1 MTPHIHT
8 NVPAIGDKVT
18 VDGKT
23 FTFAEMRSVVD
34 IDRDLPEH
42 DGRWPNESWF
52 VVANLDSGGQ
62 RMGLQVHFLVQ
73 RLPGGATDIVQLNV
87 VVVNESTGVARAAEY
102 IHPLDQVEIGTDRL
116 NLVTPELTWTGDRN
130 GYTMSVKA
138 DVAQIDITAT
148 SSGPPLLMNGQGQV
162 RFLGLDEQYDFA
174 FPAMNTSGTVVL
186 DSQPYDVT
194 GISWL
199 DRQWGGLPDFFAES
213 LGKSPEAAAAGAGA
227 EPPASPMNWM
237 WICPQLDNGVN
248 ISLAQLRD
256 MVNQEIFLTL
266 TAVHPDGT
274 HVVAPT
280 MLPVE
285 ATNHWTSPVTGRSYP
300 TRCVVRA
307 PQIGTELII
316 EVPCKEQEIVSKE
329 PSLTK
334 YEGAATVTGTYQG
347 EPVTG
352 HAYLELV
359 GDWS

>member
-1 MTPHIHT
+1 MSLSTDNH
-8 NVPAIGDKVT
+8 VPAIGDKVT

-23 FTFAEMRSVVD
+23 FTVAEPRSVID

-42 DGRWPNESWF
+42 SGRWPNESWF

-62 RMGLQVHFLVQ
+62 RFGLQVHFLVQ
-73 RLPGGATDIVQLNV
+73 RPPGGTDIAQLNV
-87 VVVNESTGVARAAEY
+87 VVVNEGTGASRATEY
-102 IHPLDQVEIGTDRL
+102 IHPLEQTEIGTDRFSL
-116 NLVTPELTWTGDRN
+116 SSPELTWTGDRN
-130 GYTMSVKA
+130 GYTLSVKG
-138 DVAQIDITAT
+138 DEVRIDLTAT
-148 SSGPPLLMNGQGQV
+148 ASGPPLLMNAQGQM
-162 RFLGLDEQYDFA
+162 RFLGLDEQYEFA
-174 FPAMNTSGTVVL
+174 FPAMKTSGTVVL
-186 DSQPYDVT
+186 DSASYDVT

-199 DRQWGGLPDFFAES
+199 DRQWGGLPDFFADS
-213 LGKSPEAAAAGAGA
+213 LGKSHEAAQTSAETPAG
-227 EPPASPMNWM
+227 PMNWM

-248 ISLAQLRD
+248 IGLAQLRD
-256 MVNQEIFLTL
+256 MVNQEIFLAL

-285 ATNHWTSPVTGRSYP
+285 ATDHWTSPVTGRSYP

-307 PQIGTELII
+307 PQIDTQLII
-316 EVPCKEQEIVSKE
+316 EVPYKEQEIVSKE

-334 YEGAATVTGTYQG
+334 FEGAATVTGTYQG
-347 EPVTG
+347 QQVTG